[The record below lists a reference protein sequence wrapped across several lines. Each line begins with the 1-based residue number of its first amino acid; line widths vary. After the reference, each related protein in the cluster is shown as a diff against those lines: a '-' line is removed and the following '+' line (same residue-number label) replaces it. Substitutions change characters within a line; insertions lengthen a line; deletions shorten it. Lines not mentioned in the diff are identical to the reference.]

1 MNNINQFLSEVL
13 AHIRIFVYQLID
25 KDNISGRLVLFSAI
39 YFILSSVRMYNI
51 AYFIG
56 FFYIIWLI
64 EHK

>member
-13 AHIRIFVYQLID
+13 AHIRIFFNQLID